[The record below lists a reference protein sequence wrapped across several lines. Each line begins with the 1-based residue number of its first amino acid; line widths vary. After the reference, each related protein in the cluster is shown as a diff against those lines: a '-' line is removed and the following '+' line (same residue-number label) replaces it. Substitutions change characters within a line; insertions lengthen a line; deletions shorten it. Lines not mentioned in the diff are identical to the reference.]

1 MKNTFFYAV
10 SLFMIT
16 FILANDTDEIKTIEI
31 DGTLYKINA
40 SSLNIT
46 PYSDQIAEET
56 SNESEP
62 AVAIQSDR
70 EKKEFNTTIMMG
82 LAMPNGDNLKDKYD
96 SGVRL
101 GLNLNCD
108 KKINI
113 FNKDF
118 SPSYGIDIS
127 TMSGKSHYDE
137 HGTDLWGGDN
147 YTMTSILYSL
157 STTFDKLPIGLNL
170 GAGLSNA
177 ILDNEL
183 HEGTYYSLFMNFS
196 YKLPLENLDLYLNLM
211 TQYSNGDGNVFTPYG
226 LSLSYDKTM
235 SF

>member
-62 AVAIQSDR
+62 AVAIQSNR

-82 LAMPNGDNLKDKYD
+82 LVMPNGDNLKDKYD
-96 SGVRL
+96 PGVRL

-127 TMSGKSHYDE
+127 TMSGIDR
-137 HGTDLWGGDN
+137 DN

-157 STTFDKLPIGLNL
+157 WTTFDKLPIGLNL

-177 ILDNEL
+177 VLDNEV
-183 HEGTYYSLFMNFS
+183 HEGTYYSLFVNFS

-211 TQYSNGDGNVFTPYG
+211 TQYSNGDDNIFTPYG
-226 LSLSYDKTM
+226 ISLSYDKSM

>member
-1 MKNTFFYAV
+1 MKNIIFYAV
-10 SLFMIT
+10 ALFMTT
-16 FILANDTDEIKTIEI
+16 FTLANDTDEIKTIEI

-96 SGVRL
+96 PGVRL

-108 KKINI
+108 NKINI

-127 TMSGKSHYDE
+127 TMSGIDR
-137 HGTDLWGGDN
+137 DN

-177 ILDNEL
+177 VLDNEV
-183 HEGTYYSLFMNFS
+183 HEGTYYSLFVNFS

-211 TQYSNGDGNVFTPYG
+211 TQYSNGDDNIFTPYG
-226 LSLSYDKTM
+226 ISLSYDKTM

>member
-1 MKNTFFYAV
+1 MKNTIFYAV
-10 SLFMIT
+10 SLFMTT

-40 SSLNIT
+40 SSLHIT

-56 SNESEP
+56 SNSNESEP
-62 AVAIQSDR
+62 TVTIQSDR

-96 SGVRL
+96 PGVRL

-113 FNKDF
+113 LNKDF

-127 TMSGKSHYDE
+127 TMSGIDR
-137 HGTDLWGGDN
+137 DN

-177 ILDNEL
+177 VLDNEV
-183 HEGTYYSLFMNFS
+183 HEGTYYSLFVNFS

-211 TQYSNGDGNVFTPYG
+211 TQYSNGDDNIFSPYG
-226 LSLSYDKTM
+226 VSLSYDKIM

>member
-1 MKNTFFYAV
+1 MKNIIFYAV
-10 SLFMIT
+10 SLFMTT
-16 FILANDTDEIKTIEI
+16 FTLANDTDEIKTIEI

-96 SGVRL
+96 PGVRL

-127 TMSGKSHYDE
+127 TMSGIDR
-137 HGTDLWGGDN
+137 DN

-177 ILDNEL
+177 VLDNEV
-183 HEGTYYSLFMNFS
+183 HEGTYYSLFVNFS

-211 TQYSNGDGNVFTPYG
+211 TQYSNGDDNIFTPYG
-226 LSLSYDKTM
+226 ISLSYDKTM

>member
-1 MKNTFFYAV
+1 MKNIIFYAV
-10 SLFMIT
+10 SLFMTT
-16 FILANDTDEIKTIEI
+16 FILANDADEIKTIEI

-82 LAMPNGDNLKDKYD
+82 LVMPNGDNLKDKYD
-96 SGVRL
+96 PGVRL

-113 FNKDF
+113 LNKDF

-127 TMSGKSHYDE
+127 TMSGIDR
-137 HGTDLWGGDN
+137 DN

-157 STTFDKLPIGLNL
+157 STTFDKLPIGLNV

-177 ILDNEL
+177 VLDNEV
-183 HEGTYYSLFMNFS
+183 HEGTYYSLFVNFS

-211 TQYSNGDGNVFTPYG
+211 TQYSNGDDNIFTPYG
-226 LSLSYDKTM
+226 ISLSYDKTM

>member
-1 MKNTFFYAV
+1 MKNTIFYAV
-10 SLFMIT
+10 SLFMTT

-82 LAMPNGDNLKDKYD
+82 LVMPNGDNLKDKYD
-96 SGVRL
+96 PGVRL

-113 FNKDF
+113 LNKDF

-127 TMSGKSHYDE
+127 TMSGIDR
-137 HGTDLWGGDN
+137 DN

-157 STTFDKLPIGLNL
+157 STTFDKLPIGLNV

-177 ILDNEL
+177 VLDNEV
-183 HEGTYYSLFMNFS
+183 HEGTYYSLFVNFS

-211 TQYSNGDGNVFTPYG
+211 TQYSNGDDNIFTPYG
-226 LSLSYDKTM
+226 ISLSYDKTM

>member
-1 MKNTFFYAV
+1 MKNTIFYAV
-10 SLFMIT
+10 SLFMTT

-40 SSLNIT
+40 SSLHIT

-62 AVAIQSDR
+62 AVTIQSDR

-96 SGVRL
+96 PGVRL

-113 FNKDF
+113 LNKDF

-127 TMSGKSHYDE
+127 TMSGIDR
-137 HGTDLWGGDN
+137 DN

-177 ILDNEL
+177 VLDNEV
-183 HEGTYYSLFMNFS
+183 HEGTYYSLFVNFS

-211 TQYSNGDGNVFTPYG
+211 TQYSNGDDNIFSPYG
-226 LSLSYDKTM
+226 VSLSYDKIM